1 MPIFLG
7 RISQNGCGVVF
18 NQEAREDGDQGTA
31 IRFLQ
36 ETTEN
41 LAESD
46 ISDRSNLSG
55 GDYQWA
61 QMFVSNGTIWD
72 DISLLKEATGNIRLP
87 EKGSLSQNVR

>member
-1 MPIFLG
+1 MG
-7 RISQNGCGVVF
+7 VVVF
-18 NQEAREDGDQGTA
+18 NEEAKEDGDQGTA
-31 IRFLQ
+31 VRFLQ
-36 ETTEN
+36 EITEH

-72 DISLLKEATGNIRLP
+72 DISLLKEAAGNIRLP
-87 EKGSLSQNVR
+87 EKSSLSQSVR